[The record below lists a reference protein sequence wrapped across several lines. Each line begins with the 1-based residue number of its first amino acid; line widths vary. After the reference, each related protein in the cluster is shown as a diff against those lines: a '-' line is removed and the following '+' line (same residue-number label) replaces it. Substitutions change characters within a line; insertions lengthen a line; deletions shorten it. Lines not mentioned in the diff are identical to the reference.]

1 MHSRRA
7 FAFADELRYVTVVHV
22 YQQTYTYLHAIKSSV
37 KKEREKKNQTV
48 KAVNEK
54 CILQRCFVWRAEK

>member
-37 KKEREKKNQTV
+37 KKEREREKKSNGKSCKREV
-48 KAVNEK
+48 HFAKMFRLK
-54 CILQRCFVWRAEK
+54 S